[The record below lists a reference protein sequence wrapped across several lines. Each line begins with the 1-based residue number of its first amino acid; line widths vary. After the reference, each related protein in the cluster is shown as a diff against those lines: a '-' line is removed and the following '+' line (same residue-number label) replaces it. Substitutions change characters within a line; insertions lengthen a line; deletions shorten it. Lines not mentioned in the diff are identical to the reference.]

1 MIASGKKL
9 PIPSNAAITETAP
22 NPASSRPPPRPNF
35 ASKSACRS
43 TPSPSTPR
51 EPLAR
56 RPFLVDWRLPGR
68 GYLPVV
74 SFLEAGGGLS
84 AGLDFGKFDVLA
96 FVQNA
101 GNDRFDIAFGG
112 NRNGTSG
119 VTQAPGTTYGVSTRV
134 NF

>member
-1 MIASGKKL
+1 VA
-9 PIPSNAAITETAP
+9 NAFRTGDIDLL
-22 NPASSRPPPRPNF
+22 N
-35 ASKSACRS
+35 
-43 TPSPSTPR
+43 
-51 EPLAR
+51 
-56 RPFLVDWRLPGR
+56 
-68 GYLPVV
+68 
-74 SFLEAGGGLS
+74 LS

-119 VTQAPGTTYGVSTRV
+119 VTQAPGTTYGVSTRM